1 MKIQEDNLRSE
12 ITESI
17 DTPFASL
24 QQTTRFN
31 GNT

>member
-1 MKIQEDNLRSE
+1 MKIHEDNLSSE
-12 ITESI
+12 IIESI
-17 DTPFASL
+17 DKTFASL

>member
-1 MKIQEDNLRSE
+1 MKIQEDNLRGE
-12 ITESI
+12 IIESI
-17 DTPFASL
+17 DKTFASL